1 MLKFYKNRKILLW
14 LISFTIF
21 LGVSAACTASNSENP
36 VSVNEPDLVSPEKS
50 VNEIQAEDTP
60 VLPITVIDDLGN
72 EVFIE
77 SVERIIPLDG
87 SVAEVIFALGMG
99 KNVVAT
105 DISAT
110 WPLEADELPKIGYQ
124 RALNAEPI
132 AAFSP
137 TVLLGTEIAGPAQ
150 TIEDLRR
157 LGYPVVIIPSNS
169 DPKGPGEKIRAVAK
183 ALGVPKRGEI
193 LAGELDEK
201 IESVIQSSSGKAKPL
216 VAVLYIRGKGTQLL
230 LGRNSGIYWMIQA
243 AGGKNVADVLNID
256 DYTPITPESLLVANP
271 DLIVVPS
278 AGLES
283 VDGIEGLL
291 QIGGISQTKAG
302 ITRSV
307 FSYDDQL
314 LLGNGPRTGDLLERL
329 VQDFDGIELEKIE
342 K

>member
-1 MLKFYKNRKILLW
+1 MSKFDKNKKI
-14 LISFTIF
+14 FAYTF
-21 LGVSAACTASNSENP
+21 LFAVSAFSLACTASNSEN
-36 VSVNEPDLVSPEKS
+36 VDSVNREVSNSTEKS
-50 VNEIQAEDTP
+50 LNEIEVENTP
-60 VLPITVIDDLGN
+60 VLPVTVIDDLGN

-77 SVERIIPLDG
+77 SVQRIIPLDG

-99 KNVVAT
+99 DNVVAT

-110 WPLEADELPKIGYQ
+110 WPLEADKLPKIGYQ

-137 TVLLGTEIAGPAQ
+137 TVLLGTEIAGPPQ

-183 ALGVPKRGEI
+183 ALGLPKRGEA
-193 LAGELDEK
+193 LALELDEK
-201 IESVIQSSSGKAKPL
+201 IQSVTLNSAGKAKPL

-243 AGGKNVADVLNID
+243 AGGANVADVLDID

-302 ITRSV
+302 INRSI

-329 VQDFDGIELEKIE
+329 VQDFDAVELISSNK
-342 K
+342 

>member
-1 MLKFYKNRKILLW
+1 M
-14 LISFTIF
+14 
-21 LGVSAACTASNSENP
+21 
-36 VSVNEPDLVSPEKS
+36 
-50 VNEIQAEDTP
+50 Q
-60 VLPITVIDDLGN
+60 
-72 EVFIE
+72 
-77 SVERIIPLDG
+77 RIIPLDG

-99 KNVVAT
+99 DNVVAT

-137 TVLLGTEIAGPAQ
+137 TVLLGTEIAGPPQ

-169 DPKGPGEKIRAVAK
+169 DPKGPGEKIRTVAK
-183 ALGVPKRGEI
+183 ALGLPKRGEA
-193 LAGELDEK
+193 LALELDEK
-201 IESVIQSSSGKAKPL
+201 IQSVTLNSAGKAKPL

-243 AGGKNVADVLNID
+243 AGGANVADVLDID

-302 ITRSV
+302 INRSI

-329 VQDFDGIELEKIE
+329 VQDFDAVELISSNK
-342 K
+342 

>member
-1 MLKFYKNRKILLW
+1 MSKFDKNKKI
-14 LISFTIF
+14 FAYTF
-21 LGVSAACTASNSENP
+21 LFAVSAFSLACTASNSEN
-36 VSVNEPDLVSPEKS
+36 VDSVNREVSNSTEKS
-50 VNEIQAEDTP
+50 LNEIEVENTP
-60 VLPITVIDDLGN
+60 VLPVTVIDDLGN

-77 SVERIIPLDG
+77 SVQRIIPLDG

-99 KNVVAT
+99 DNVVAT

-124 RALNAEPI
+124 RALNAEHI

-137 TVLLGTEIAGPAQ
+137 TVLLGTEIAGPPQ

-183 ALGVPKRGEI
+183 ALGLPKRGEA
-193 LAGELDEK
+193 LALELDEK
-201 IESVIQSSSGKAKPL
+201 IQSVTLNSAGKAKPL

-243 AGGKNVADVLNID
+243 AGGANVADVLDID

-302 ITRSV
+302 INRSI

-329 VQDFDGIELEKIE
+329 VQDFDAVELISSNK
-342 K
+342 

>member
-1 MLKFYKNRKILLW
+1 MSKFDKNKKI
-14 LISFTIF
+14 FAYTF
-21 LGVSAACTASNSENP
+21 LFAVSAFSLACTASNSEN
-36 VSVNEPDLVSPEKS
+36 VDSVNREVSNSTEKS
-50 VNEIQAEDTP
+50 LNEIEVENTP
-60 VLPITVIDDLGN
+60 VLPVTVIDDLGN

-77 SVERIIPLDG
+77 SVQRIIPLDG

-99 KNVVAT
+99 DNVVAT

-137 TVLLGTEIAGPAQ
+137 TVLLGTEIAGPPQ

-183 ALGVPKRGEI
+183 ALGLPKRGEA
-193 LAGELDEK
+193 LALELDEK
-201 IESVIQSSSGKAKPL
+201 IQSVTLNSAGKAKPL

-243 AGGKNVADVLNID
+243 AGGANVADVLDID

-302 ITRSV
+302 INRSI

-329 VQDFDGIELEKIE
+329 VQDFDAVELISSNK
-342 K
+342 

>member
-1 MLKFYKNRKILLW
+1 MSKCEIRKYKEIL
-14 LISFTIF
+14 ICTFF
-21 LGVSAACTASNSENP
+21 LTLLGLSTACTSSNSEN
-36 VSVNEPDLVSPEKS
+36 VDLVDQKISNRTEKS
-50 VNEIQAEDTP
+50 LSEIEIENTP
-60 VLPITVIDDLGN
+60 VLPVTVIDDLGN
-72 EVFIE
+72 EVFIK

-99 KNVVAT
+99 DNVVAT

-110 WPLEADELPKIGYQ
+110 WPLEADKLPKIGYQ

-137 TVLLGTEIAGPAQ
+137 TVLLGTEIAGPPQ

-169 DPKGPGEKIRAVAK
+169 DPKGPGEKIRAVAN
-183 ALGVPKRGEI
+183 ALGLAKRGEV
-193 LAGELDEK
+193 LALELDEK
-201 IESVIQSSSGKAKPL
+201 IQSATQNSVGKAKPL

-230 LGRNSGIYWMIQA
+230 LGRNSGIYWMIEA
-243 AGGKNVADVLNID
+243 AGGANVADILDVD

-283 VDGIEGLL
+283 VGGIEGLL
-291 QIGGISQTKAG
+291 QTAGISQTKAG
-302 ITRSV
+302 ISRSI

-329 VQDFDGIELEKIE
+329 VKDFGAVELVNSD
-342 K
+342 

>member
-1 MLKFYKNRKILLW
+1 MLESYKNRKILLW
-14 LISFTIF
+14 IIPFTI
-21 LGVSAACTASNSENP
+21 LGLSAACTASNSENIT
-36 VSVNEPDLVSPEKS
+36 SVNETVLGSPEES
-50 VNEIQAEDTP
+50 SIEIVAEKTP
-60 VLPITVIDDLGN
+60 VLPITIIDDLGN

-99 KNVVAT
+99 ENVVAT

-110 WPLEADELPKIGYQ
+110 WPPTADELPKIGYQ

-137 TVLLGTEIAGPAQ
+137 TVLLGTEIAGPSQ

-169 DPKGPGEKIRAVAK
+169 GPKGPGEKIRAVAK
-183 ALGVPKRGEI
+183 ALGVPQRGEI

-201 IESVIQSSSGKAKPL
+201 IESVIQSSAEKVRPL

-230 LGRNSGIYWMIQA
+230 LGRDSGIYWMIQA
-243 AGGKNVADVLNID
+243 AGGANVADVLDID

-271 DLIVVPS
+271 DVIVVPS

-291 QIGGISQTKAG
+291 KIGGISQTKAG
-302 ITRSV
+302 ITRSI

-314 LLGNGPRTGDLLERL
+314 LLGNGPRSGELLDRL
-329 VQDFDGIELEKIE
+329 VRDFDGIELTNSDK
-342 K
+342 